1 MSSQL
6 YVILEIMKMNLVR
19 KSLTPAGHVSFFDL
33 TGQAGIDGD
42 ELQLSGCT
50 ET

>member
-6 YVILEIMKMNLVR
+6 YVIREMMKMSLVR
-19 KSLTPAGHVSFFDL
+19 KGLTPVGHVSFFDL

-42 ELQLSGCT
+42 GLQLSGCT